1 MATGQGNRTFSFVRK
16 TSTDPQGMAENAGIS
31 QFNADSL
38 RGTDLGSMSGI
49 LNNDSL
55 VYNSTTSLWEPRSGS
70 MYSFSVKGDSG
81 TTESVGEG
89 GTLTLS
95 GGIALSSVGSTTDTI
110 TFNLDDTSV
119 TAGSYTNAN
128 ITVDA
133 QGRLLSAANGSGV
146 SGVTEVGMSDA
157 GSAGLTWTTDDATT
171 TPISYISG
179 GLLKQGF
186 GGTGV
191 NMVNGGDGNILV
203 CQNTGDAAL
212 STIESGSNITITLGA
227 NSIEIGAL
235 AEQTNSTFGFFQM
248 YYDSTNAVFKYFSKN
263 NHRE

>member
-1 MATGQGNRTFSFVRK
+1 MATGQGNRTFSFVRR

-55 VYNSTTSLWEPRSGS
+55 VYNSTTSSWEPRSGS

-89 GTLTLS
+89 GTLTLA
-95 GGIALSSVGSTTDTI
+95 GGTALSSVGSATDTI
-110 TFNLDDTSV
+110 TFNLDNTSV

-133 QGRLLSAANGSGV
+133 QGRLTSAANGSGG

-179 GLLKQGF
+179 GLLKQNF

-212 STIESGSNITITLGA
+212 TTIESGSNITITLGA

-235 AEQTNSTFGFFQM
+235 AEQTSSTFGFFQM
-248 YYDSTNAVFKYFSKN
+248 YYDATNAAFKYFSK
-263 NHRE
+263 